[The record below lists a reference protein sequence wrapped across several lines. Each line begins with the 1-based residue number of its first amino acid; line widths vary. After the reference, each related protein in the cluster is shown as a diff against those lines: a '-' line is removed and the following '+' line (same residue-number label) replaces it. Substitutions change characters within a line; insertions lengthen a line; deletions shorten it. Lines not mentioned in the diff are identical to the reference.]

1 MKQRIRH
8 RIAIK
13 KTKNCEY
20 HIRQSRHMVQKSV
33 IPDYYHQESTCDP
46 EIVTS
51 IAVDAFLCELSFV
64 QPSEELEVLFII
76 REP

>member
-20 HIRQSRHMVQKSV
+20 HIRQTRHLVQKSV

-46 EIVTS
+46 KIVTS
-51 IAVDAFLCELSFV
+51 IVVDAFLCELAFV

>member
-20 HIRQSRHMVQKSV
+20 HIRQTRHLVQKSV
-33 IPDYYHQESTCDP
+33 IPDYYHQESTCDAKDV
-46 EIVTS
+46 I
-51 IAVDAFLCELSFV
+51 ELVVSALLGEFPSLR
-64 QPSEELEVLFII
+64 PSEELEVLFII